1 MKHFFFIITL
11 MLLGTANCDAQGVFR
26 ATIKVV
32 TSGLSANKAMIE
44 AKAVDGYVKQSN
56 QLHAV
61 QLSVAIRQ
69 ATTQRYSS
77 MSLNQKAVTTFDS
90 KSAPLNLQKP
100 NYEKAIKVLQQNML
114 SSVSLPNSSKVSN
127 NK

>member
-1 MKHFFFIITL
+1 